1 METLNY
7 CKSCICFC
15 WLVES
20 SCIISY
26 SELSE
31 SSLIRD
37 NDINNSNDDVGD
49 LIGELC
55 FEQLCASVSESVT
68 AANAYNS
75 DSSNTEKKTIFDF
88 LPLKWSN
95 ILRNSH
101 FKKYYSNR
109 VAYHWF
115 EGASITQLKK
125 VGLITT
131 SNDDEDF
138 KNSFKHAAEKQRKR
152 LSDSAANYASNAK
165 TKFLKTF
172 WDNCKEDYDCSEDC
186 GCDDTENNYGTSI
199 GFATINNT

>member
-15 WLVES
+15 WLVEA

-37 NDINNSNDDVGD
+37 NDINNSNDDLGE

-55 FEQLCASVSESVT
+55 FEQLCASVSNAVQK
-68 AANAYNS
+68 ANAFNS
-75 DSSNTEKKTIFDF
+75 DVNNTIKKNVFDY
-88 LPLKWSN
+88 LPVKWAI
-95 ILRNSH
+95 ILRNRH

-109 VAYHWF
+109 VAFHWF

-131 SNDDEDF
+131 SNDDEVF
-138 KNSFKHAAEKQRKR
+138 KNSFKHAPEQQRKR
-152 LSDSAANYASNAK
+152 LSISAANYASNAK
-165 TKFLKTF
+165 NKFKETF
-172 WDNCKEDYDCSEDC
+172 WNKCSKDYDCSEDC
-186 GCDDTENNYGTSI
+186 GCDDKDDSYGTSI
-199 GFATINNT
+199 GFHTINN